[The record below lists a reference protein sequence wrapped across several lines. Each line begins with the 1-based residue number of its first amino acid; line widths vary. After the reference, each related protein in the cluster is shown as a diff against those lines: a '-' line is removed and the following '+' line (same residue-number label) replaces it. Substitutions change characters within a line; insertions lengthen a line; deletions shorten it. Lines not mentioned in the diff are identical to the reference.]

1 MLIKDKKGVRKMTR
15 NIMREAH
22 KLTKQIISEY
32 GDVDYTTQLGL
43 CLSFLSQEGGKEM
56 VELKGTEKQ
65 VKYANDIIEAMT
77 NIIDEAIEIRISK
90 LSDKWSKMEENKKA
104 KYKTEENYK
113 KTVVE
118 KILNSKEKMFSNEES
133 KFYIEKYR
141 IVLRGK
147 EYKYGIA
154 QEIQDLISDEKELK
168 QISITLE
175 HLKREYI

>member
-1 MLIKDKKGVRKMTR
+1 MKR
-15 NIMREAH
+15 NLMEEAH
-22 KLTKQIISEY
+22 KLTKQIVSECR
-32 GDVDYTTQLGL
+32 DVDYITQLGL
-43 CLSFLSQEGGKEM
+43 RLSFLSQEEKEGDNKM

-175 HLKREYI
+175 HLKKEYRSKH

>member
-1 MLIKDKKGVRKMTR
+1 MKR
-15 NIMREAH
+15 NIMKEAH
-22 KLTKQIISEY
+22 RMTREIVNKY
-32 GDVDYTTQLGL
+32 GDVDYMTQLGL
-43 CLSFLSQEGGKEM
+43 CLSFLSQEKGEKEM

-65 VKYANDIIEAMT
+65 VKYANDIIKAMS
-77 NIIDEAIEIRISK
+77 NLIDEAIEIRISK
-90 LSDKWSKMEENKKA
+90 LSDKWARMEENKKA

-118 KILNSKEKMFSNEES
+118 KILNSKEKMFSNKEA

-175 HLKREYI
+175 HLKREYRGKH